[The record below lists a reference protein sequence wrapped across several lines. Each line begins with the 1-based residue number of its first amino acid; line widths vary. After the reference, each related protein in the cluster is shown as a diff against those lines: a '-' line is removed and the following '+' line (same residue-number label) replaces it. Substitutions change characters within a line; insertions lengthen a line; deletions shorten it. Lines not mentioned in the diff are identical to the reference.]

1 MERKEV
7 VELSPRV
14 INSLIHQKIT
24 EDDIDK
30 AKALCK
36 PVNDRMPPRGKR
48 KLPTYGE
55 ALMMTIHARTCK
67 HQKCKIVWRGAWGS
81 FIGGS

>member
-1 MERKEV
+1 
-7 VELSPRV
+7 
-14 INSLIHQKIT
+14 
-24 EDDIDK
+24 
-30 AKALCK
+30 
-36 PVNDRMPPRGKR
+36 
-48 KLPTYGE
+48 LPTYGE